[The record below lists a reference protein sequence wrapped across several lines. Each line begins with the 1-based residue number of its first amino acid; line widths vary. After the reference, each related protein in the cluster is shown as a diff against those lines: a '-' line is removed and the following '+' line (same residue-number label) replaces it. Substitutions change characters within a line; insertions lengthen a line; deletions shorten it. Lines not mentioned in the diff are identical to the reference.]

1 MFVAAWLLMAATAGT
16 AVASEYPERECCD
29 PVNVP
34 PVSMSATP
42 NYALAAA
49 AAGYQ
54 TAATSPST
62 IAPVEGRREGKTSTG
77 SLNCLL
83 ARSLCNED
91 PSCFK
96 IINLIPSLC
105 GNEIVSCSTT
115 TVIKCRAALKTLQA
129 FPFFKPTCLCREPKI
144 DYECNSFRN
153 FLFDHPCNFTQR
165 KEYDPF
171 HIDTLASC
179 NHALT
184 VCESSPDC
192 RQIFEDFKINCKI
205 TKDNT
210 CETSRPEECHK
221 YWLRLRKTPLFGC
234 ICPQNQVKK
243 RCDRI
248 FALIN
253 ENPCISSKSSPIDNS
268 ILNFQSTC
276 HEALE
281 TCNKHPHCQEM
292 VASIIRNCNQRQC
305 RKSNCMESLQS
316 FYRNESMHSFAIEI
330 AFCLCKKSGVNK
342 DKCLIAQ
349 EMLHPEC
356 AQRVDGTAKV
366 SCHSLAESCRLK
378 SDCRSRLETFE
389 QTCSVDQ
396 MTSRCAGPPSA
407 CRESILGI
415 LGTMLRTNCACK
427 DTSRSKFYDCMGWQR
442 VFWFNSC
449 VVEAQRDF
457 HMAKIKELVKL
468 SSHHSHTVVR
478 DHEQT
483 TAIAIKPLS
492 PVMPWTRATDAPTTT
507 TVKVLMA
514 GKTFRSDA
522 TAVATPNP
530 VTTTSTTTTTA
541 TTTVTVADT
550 TTVIAAT
557 NADYSAMTSTTTNVM
572 LPSQIPLRGCSL
584 QRSPHYNKQFLPEG
598 DVIRLHSLEDNSCSE
613 VCHCKSVESLTCQ
626 TICVEVEPCETEIA
640 YYHHESPAYI
650 AFRGRCVCYVGRFIC
665 MRPKMGSYALVP
677 GVFLFLGYSEKD
689 ESLLKSLDIMNFEIK
704 DIVYEIQK
712 FIHEHMMYN
721 TTCKLQL
728 HIMSFENMIIVGKA
742 TQKLT
747 AGGYL
752 KDDATDLRSSVLQD
766 NVACFDILKNFSYLV
781 TTQAMQVKTNMIL
794 SVLKIAEVDI
804 LLPASNSWST
814 SVLPN
819 AGMLTL
825 TLVTIMVLF

>member
-1 MFVAAWLLMAATAGT
+1 MFATAWLLLAA
-16 AVASEYPERECCD
+16 AVGAAMASEYPERECCD
-29 PVNVP
+29 PVDP
-34 PVSMSATP
+34 PPATVSATTSD
-42 NYALAAA
+42 YAA
-49 AAGYQ
+49 AAGHEVPPP
-54 TAATSPST
+54 TATA
-62 IAPVEGRREGKTSTG
+62 IDGHREEKTPTG

-165 KEYDPF
+165 KEYDQF
-171 HIDTLASC
+171 HIETLASC

-184 VCESSPDC
+184 VCESSSDC
-192 RQIFEDFKINCKI
+192 RRIFEDFKNNCKV

-210 CETSRPEECHK
+210 CETNKPEECHRD
-221 YWLRLRKTPLFGC
+221 WLRLRKTPLFGC
-234 ICPQNQVKK
+234 ICTQNQVKK

-248 FALIN
+248 FSMIN
-253 ENPCISSKSSPIDNS
+253 ENPCISSKSTPIDNS

-281 TCNKHPHCQEM
+281 TCNKHPQCQEM
-292 VASIIRNCNQRQC
+292 VASIIRNCNHRQC
-305 RKSNCMESLQS
+305 KKDNCMESLQN
-316 FYRNESMHSFAIEI
+316 FYRNESMHSYAIEI

-356 AQRVDGTAKV
+356 AQRADGPAKV
-366 SCHSLAESCRLK
+366 PCHFLAESCRAK
-378 SDCRSRLETFE
+378 SNCRSRLEAFE

-396 MTSRCAGPPSA
+396 TTSRCAGPPST

-427 DTSRSKFYDCMGWQR
+427 DTSPSKFYDCMGWQR

-457 HMAKIKELVKL
+457 HMTKIKDSVKL
-468 SSHHSHTVVR
+468 LSRHFYTTTAVPV
-478 DHEQT
+478 DHYDQT
-483 TAIAIKPLS
+483 TAIAVRPLS
-492 PVMPWTRATDAPTTT
+492 SAVPSTEAMVVQTTT
-507 TVKVLMA
+507 TVRVLIA
-514 GKTFRSDA
+514 GKKFRPDTMT
-522 TAVATPNP
+522 TAVTTPKASTTSVATTA
-530 VTTTSTTTTTA
+530 VTTSISTVSTTA
-541 TTTVTVADT
+541 
-550 TTVIAAT
+550 
-557 NADYSAMTSTTTNVM
+557 SST
-572 LPSQIPLRGCSL
+572 LSLASQIPLRGCSL
-584 QRSPHYNKQFLPEG
+584 QRSPHYNKQFMSEG

-613 VCHCKSVESLTCQ
+613 VCHCKTGESLTCQ

-665 MRPKMGSYALVP
+665 MRPKMGSYTLVP

-689 ESLLKSLDIMNFEIK
+689 EQLLKSLDIMNFEIK
-704 DIVYEIQK
+704 DIVYTIQK
-712 FIHEHMMYN
+712 FIQEHMVFN

-728 HIMSFENMIIVGKA
+728 HSISFENMIIMGKA
-742 TQKLT
+742 SQKLT
-747 AGGYL
+747 TGGYL
-752 KDDATDLRSSVLQD
+752 KNDATDIRSSVLQD
-766 NVACFDILKNFSYLV
+766 NMACFEILKNFSYMV
-781 TTQAMQVKTNMIL
+781 TTQAMQVKTNMLL

-804 LLPASNSWST
+804 LLPVSNSRSANLSPDT
-814 SVLPN
+814 CT
-819 AGMLTL
+819 ATL
-825 TLVTIMVLF
+825 LLVIIAAVVII